1 MPEPPPPNAGDVA
14 VVIIIVGA
22 LAIGLI
28 SVAVGQIVTL
38 RDRLRARRQEQ
49 KSVKHSVRS
58 EPIMS
63 PPPIVKFADRQT
75 DRADRPSVSED
86 NLDVPRLRLDKTK
99 ATIIEVL
106 VYNGWQVGEIRAVI
120 KGDNGVIGVEAEAA
134 RKRLGIDPPPR
145 ELRVRD
151 EKGERVISF

>member
-1 MPEPPPPNAGDVA
+1 
-14 VVIIIVGA
+14 
-22 LAIGLI
+22 
-28 SVAVGQIVTL
+28 
-38 RDRLRARRQEQ
+38 
-49 KSVKHSVRS
+49 
-58 EPIMS
+58 MS